1 MALAKWVCLT
11 KEVMCLSLCPPSP
24 TQSSATCNEWLTYT
38 EDKGLSP
45 FCQSRTAMCPFCSRA
60 QAEPRLQPRTHV
72 CLLFFSHSAMPD
84 SSQPHVIAACQPSL
98 SSTSFLSL
106 LKLMSSESG
115 VPSNH
120 LILCRPL
127 LLLLSIFP
135 SIKGCLLSSFLSRF
149 PFSLPPQN
157 IPSMFQSLFWGS

>member
-1 MALAKWVCLT
+1 
-11 KEVMCLSLCPPSP
+11 
-24 TQSSATCNEWLTYT
+24 
-38 EDKGLSP
+38 
-45 FCQSRTAMCPFCSRA
+45 MCPFCSRA

-106 LKLMSSESG
+106 LKLMSAESG

-135 SIKGCLLSSFLSRF
+135 SIKGCLLSSFLF
-149 PFSLPPQN
+149 LFSFL
-157 IPSMFQSLFWGS
+157 SSSSKHSLNVSEPVLGKLTVLRAAVINCHKLRGL